1 MKKKLN
7 VANLVKLIVM
17 VVCGLILITDYI
29 SFFITPAISFTWFGL
44 LVEFTLVVIVGIIY
58 EDLFERD

>member
-1 MKKKLN
+1 MIKKLN

-17 VVCGLILITDYI
+17 VICGLILITDYTR
-29 SFFITPAISFTWFGL
+29 FFITPAISFTWFGL
-44 LVEFTLVVIVGIIY
+44 FIDFGLIIITGIIY